1 MATTTTTIQETSYVT
16 EKPLTTSDRP
26 QLERL
31 AVDDPAT
38 THTKV
43 VELVRRDGGVVITGL
58 ADEDHVTRMREQLK
72 PAFEADIPD
81 ASGFFPTT
89 TRRAT
94 GLLGISEGC
103 VDLATNKLW
112 IDVANEILTST
123 CRPWYGEKRAHF
135 VSKPILAGTFGFQ
148 IHPGSR
154 QQDLHRDDSDYHLPQ
169 GLDSCMLGLLVA
181 LTETTAENGAT
192 LVIPRSH
199 TWDSERAPKD
209 EEAIPVELEPGDALI
224 FGGNV
229 FHAGGANKT
238 RDEIR
243 EVVGLFMCKGFMRPE
258 ENHWLAVP
266 PPVAKKLSPQVQ
278 RLLGYGI
285 SPPAVG
291 FYRYKDPMQVLF
303 GVEDEETVRL

>member
-154 QQDLHRDDSDYHLPQ
+154 QQDLHRDD
-169 GLDSCMLGLLVA
+169 
-181 LTETTAENGAT
+181 
-192 LVIPRSH
+192 R
-199 TWDSERAPKD
+199 
-209 EEAIPVELEPGDALI
+209 
-224 FGGNV
+224 
-229 FHAGGANKT
+229 
-238 RDEIR
+238 
-243 EVVGLFMCKGFMRPE
+243 
-258 ENHWLAVP
+258 
-266 PPVAKKLSPQVQ
+266 
-278 RLLGYGI
+278 
-285 SPPAVG
+285 
-291 FYRYKDPMQVLF
+291 
-303 GVEDEETVRL
+303 